1 MARAKEI
8 SFEKGGRQ
16 EKPSEY
22 NKNKKNKSTLYDN
35 ALICMWNKEIVQFFN
50 TMWKKEEGTQK
61 RETVSR
67 AVQLKLNGS
76 GKRDS

>member
-8 SFEKGGRQ
+8 SFEEGGRQ

-35 ALICMWNKEIVQFFN
+35 ALIFMWNKEIVQFFN
-50 TMWKKEEGTQK
+50 KMWKKEEATKK

-76 GKRDS
+76 AKRDS